1 MKTTGIISRLHS
13 QASSVK
19 RLFVTLIFLLL
30 TCIQSFAQDGNAGI
44 TEATTRVRGY
54 FDDGSKLVYAICAIV
69 GLVGAI
75 KVYKKWNDGDHDTA
89 KVATSWFG
97 SCIFV
102 AIVTTV
108 LKSFFGV

>member
-1 MKTTGIISRLHS
+1 MK
-13 QASSVK
+13 SSAIRNRK
-19 RLFVTLIFLLL
+19 NRKATYQRSTLLL
-30 TCIQSFAQDGNAGI
+30 LLILLACVPVFAQDGNAGI
-44 TEATTRVRGY
+44 NEATSLVTGY
-54 FDDGSKLVYAICAIV
+54 FDDGAKLVYAICAIV

>member
-1 MKTTGIISRLHS
+1 MKTIAIIDRLQCATAHL
-13 QASSVK
+13 K
-19 RLFVTLIFLLL
+19 RFFITVTIFLL
-30 TCIQSFAQDGNAGI
+30 TCLHSFAQDGNAGI